1 MNNNSSPDTISEV
14 LPKRGRGRP
23 VKYNTPEEKK
33 EKRKEYCR
41 AWYAEHKDENNEYHR
56 IKYHENPEK
65 FIQNTG
71 HRQGVGRDA
80 FRLLSDLWKSNL
92 IHIEDEKYRNMI
104 EDLIVHEKRIYA

>member
-1 MNNNSSPDTISEV
+1 MNNDSSIETVSEV

-23 VKYNTPEEKK
+23 VKYSLEEKQ
-33 EKRKEYCR
+33 EKKREYCKT
-41 AWYAEHKDENNEYHR
+41 WYVEHKERHNENNR
-56 IKYHENPEK
+56 AKYHENPEK
-65 FIQNTG
+65 FIQETCK
-71 HRQGVGRDA
+71 RQGVGRDA